1 MPNGTVPIWAKPK
14 YIIPSFKCKFLLY
27 HIIEPCYLRVAKQYQ
42 MVVRCSLAGICGFSC
57 LATCFTTCKLL
68 NYIVQLFVS
77 LAQYSLSFLSW
88 FGAILHA
95 FTRWVPTT
103 IHRISNVLNSLNS
116 LREMYL
122 PVSFITTFLAE
133 VRCPTCFD
141 VQFSDFKNG
150 LRAAKLS

>member
-1 MPNGTVPIWAKPK
+1 MPSGTVPIWAKPK

-77 LAQYSLSFLSW
+77 LAQYSLSLLI
-88 FGAILHA
+88 AILHA

-103 IHRISNVLNSLNS
+103 VHRVSNVLNSLNS
-116 LREMYL
+116 FWEMYL
-122 PVSFITTFLAE
+122 PVGFITTFWAE
-133 VRCPTCFD
+133 VHCPTCSD

-150 LRAAKLS
+150 LSAAKLS

>member
-1 MPNGTVPIWAKPK
+1 MPSGTVPIWAKPK

-77 LAQYSLSFLSW
+77 LAQYSLSLLI
-88 FGAILHA
+88 AILHA

-103 IHRISNVLNSLNS
+103 GWAMCWIAWIPFGKCISQSVL
-116 LREMYL
+116 L
-122 PVSFITTFLAE
+122 PLFGQKFTAPRVLMCNLVISKT
-133 VRCPTCFD
+133 D
-141 VQFSDFKNG
+141 
-150 LRAAKLS
+150 